1 MDKEKTTDGLLS
13 GILAAALFLFFYI
26 FIDIGALF
34 SLLIAAGGFGAGAL
48 LFSRDNPKKIET
60 TNDLKAA
67 LAEGTKKLLDIKKFE
82 KLIKKTSVVN
92 VVKEIEDLV
101 ARILD
106 DIQKDPE
113 NDLKP
118 ARQFLTYYLD
128 STVTILNKYVELSAQ
143 DGDHENVRAALSRV
157 ETMLVTIRDAFEKQ
171 LGKLLTNDVM
181 DLDMEL
187 SLLEQTINAEGLGK

>member
-13 GILAAALFLFFYI
+13 GTLAAGLFLFFYI
-26 FIDIGALF
+26 FIDIGLLA
-34 SLLIAAGGFGAGAL
+34 SVLIAIGGFGAGAF
-48 LFSRDNPKKIET
+48 LFSRNNPKQIEAD
-60 TNDLKAA
+60 NDLKIA
-67 LAEGTKKLLDIKKFE
+67 LSEGSKKLLDIKRFE
-82 KLIKKTSVVN
+82 KLIKKSSVVG

-113 NDLKP
+113 NDLRP

-143 DGDHENVRAALSRV
+143 DDHDSVQAALARV
-157 ETMLVTIRDAFEKQ
+157 EKMLVTIRDAFEKQ

-181 DLDMEL
+181 DLDTEL